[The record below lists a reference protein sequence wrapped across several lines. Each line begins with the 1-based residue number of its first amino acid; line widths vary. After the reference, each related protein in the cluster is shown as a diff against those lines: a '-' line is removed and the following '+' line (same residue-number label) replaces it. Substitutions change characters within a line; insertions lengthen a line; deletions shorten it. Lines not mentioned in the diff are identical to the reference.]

1 MRATTAI
8 PPTNHAHSAARTP
21 DPRLVRTSSGFPS
34 TRPPGLPGG
43 HPNGTSLAA
52 LRWNAKRGH
61 RHAAPAAAPVALR
74 CRFRAV
80 QAVARSSARTGR
92 AAHCTSHRAA
102 GPGRTRHDP
111 RPDTR
116 SDRTRRTGHAAD
128 RRSAAAANANASG
141 RRPSVATRGNVDT
154 TVDCRRPVAH
164 SMEPHPAL
172 QGVMPWVGAEHCCTC
187 YKAGACFTG
196 NLRFRPLDCRDAAT
210 SGRLPPE
217 ARS

>member
-21 DPRLVRTSSGFPS
+21 DPRLVRTSSASPS
-34 TRPPGLPGG
+34 IRPPGLPGG

-141 RRPSVATRGNVDT
+141 RRPSVGTAAMLIRPSMSAPCRALDGT
-154 TVDCRRPVAH
+154 TSRTARRHALGRCR
-164 SMEPHPAL
+164 AL
-172 QGVMPWVGAEHCCTC
+172 LYLLQSRRMF
-187 YKAGACFTG
+187 YRQFTVS
-196 NLRFRPLDCRDAAT
+196 PP
-210 SGRLPPE
+210 RL
-217 ARS
+217 

>member
-21 DPRLVRTSSGFPS
+21 DPRSFARHPRPQYPPARASG
-34 TRPPGLPGG
+34 R

-61 RHAAPAAAPVALR
+61 RHAAPAALR

-141 RRPSVATRGNVDT
+141 RRPSVATTAMLIRRSMSAPCRALDGT
-154 TVDCRRPVAH
+154 TSRTARRHALGRCR
-164 SMEPHPAL
+164 AL
-172 QGVMPWVGAEHCCTC
+172 LYLLQSRRMF
-187 YKAGACFTG
+187 YRQFTVS
-196 NLRFRPLDCRDAAT
+196 PP
-210 SGRLPPE
+210 RL
-217 ARS
+217 